1 MHCSDNKRQV
11 KVFKSLISA
20 EMSIK
25 LLASLRTM
33 KEGINNVTL
42 KNLQTILEN
51 TFESENDQ
59 GEAIRQ
65 SSVWVKA
72 TILGLMSSA
81 LFGICW
87 LAVAKTDEVVMV
99 SGKLEPLG
107 SVKDIQMPMGGI
119 ASEILVRDGEEVKE
133 GQILIKLDGET
144 TLQRLKSLSESRN
157 LKNYQLKLKQD
168 ELAQYLLLNDKEVA
182 TLEKTLNLYNEI
194 LSRYKFLKSQGA
206 ESELQLLKQQNS
218 VSETQGQLSKT
229 RIDRLRQQSIQ
240 EQQIQQLK
248 SELEDL
254 ESRITEAS
262 VNLRYQE
269 LKSPV
274 DGIVFDLQPRGR
286 GYVAQS
292 TETVMKIVPH
302 DSLEASIEIP
312 SSQIGFVKVGMPVDL
327 SIDSFPASD
336 FGVLE
341 GELKSIGSDALPPDQ
356 FENRSEYRFP
366 AKVRLFTQQLK
377 LKNGK
382 SLPLKGGMSLTSNV
396 KLRKV
401 TYLQLLMGSFQDKV
415 DSLREL

>member
-20 EMSIK
+20 EMPIK

-157 LKNYQLKLKQD
+157 LKTIN
-168 ELAQYLLLNDKEVA
+168 
-182 TLEKTLNLYNEI
+182 
-194 LSRYKFLKSQGA
+194 
-206 ESELQLLKQQNS
+206 
-218 VSETQGQLSKT
+218 
-229 RIDRLRQQSIQ
+229 
-240 EQQIQQLK
+240 
-248 SELEDL
+248 
-254 ESRITEAS
+254 
-262 VNLRYQE
+262 
-269 LKSPV
+269 
-274 DGIVFDLQPRGR
+274 
-286 GYVAQS
+286 
-292 TETVMKIVPH
+292 
-302 DSLEASIEIP
+302 
-312 SSQIGFVKVGMPVDL
+312 
-327 SIDSFPASD
+327 
-336 FGVLE
+336 
-341 GELKSIGSDALPPDQ
+341 
-356 FENRSEYRFP
+356 
-366 AKVRLFTQQLK
+366 
-377 LKNGK
+377 
-382 SLPLKGGMSLTSNV
+382 
-396 KLRKV
+396 
-401 TYLQLLMGSFQDKV
+401 
-415 DSLREL
+415 

>member
-20 EMSIK
+20 EMPIK

-229 RIDRLRQQSIQ
+229 RIDRLRQHRS
-240 EQQIQQLK
+240 K
-248 SELEDL
+248 NNKFNK
-254 ESRITEAS
+254 
-262 VNLRYQE
+262 NL
-269 LKSPV
+269 S
-274 DGIVFDLQPRGR
+274 
-286 GYVAQS
+286 
-292 TETVMKIVPH
+292 
-302 DSLEASIEIP
+302 
-312 SSQIGFVKVGMPVDL
+312 
-327 SIDSFPASD
+327 
-336 FGVLE
+336 
-341 GELKSIGSDALPPDQ
+341 
-356 FENRSEYRFP
+356 
-366 AKVRLFTQQLK
+366 
-377 LKNGK
+377 
-382 SLPLKGGMSLTSNV
+382 
-396 KLRKV
+396 
-401 TYLQLLMGSFQDKV
+401 
-415 DSLREL
+415 